1 MADEKKLSLNQ
12 YLQLCAEME
21 HNPSEEADG
30 KIREFLSGLV
40 VRDYLPLSE
49 KAIGAAASLLEIGE
63 EFDAFGAASYLE
75 MGKLFHGLCHY
86 AVNLDN
92 DIGVLARTYVGYD
105 MCYKYGLAQTILRV
119 ASEDYARFCA
129 YVDQVSNLSNAYRL
143 IQTASLVSTENYDK
157 WVELMHDLKDSLS
170 PDLLKA
176 LEGFNIAGSGV
187 TEDLVRKLAD
197 ESVKQ
202 TEADVQRKEQ
212 LYEALAEDLAKIQ
225 TAQSIGRDV
234 IKRGPTTS
242 DGGANV

>member
-119 ASEDYARFCA
+119 ASEDYVRFCA

-143 IQTASLVSTENYDK
+143 IQTASLMSTENYDK

-202 TEADVQRKEQ
+202 TEADVRRNEQ
-212 LYEALAEDLAKIQ
+212 LYEALAEDLAKTQ